1 MVNYTMSSK
10 TVGRVTADVVAA
22 SWNVDAEGGVRDQA
36 FTDGAA
42 FTIS

>member
-10 TVGRVTADVVAA
+10 TVGRVTADVVVA
-22 SWNVDAEGGVRDQA
+22 SWNVDAEGSVRDQA
-36 FTDGAA
+36 FMDGAA